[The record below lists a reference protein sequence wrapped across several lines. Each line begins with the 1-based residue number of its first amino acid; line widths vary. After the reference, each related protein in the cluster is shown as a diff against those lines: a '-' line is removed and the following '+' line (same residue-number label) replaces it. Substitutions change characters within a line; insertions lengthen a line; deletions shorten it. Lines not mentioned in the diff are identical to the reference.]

1 MIVETFTV
9 KKFTNEDIYEKYTPE
24 YNSYLE
30 KLEREYSEYR
40 KRKRVQRLL
49 FWIATAITLLS
60 VPLAHYLTN
69 TYVFIF
75 LFCIGFCLYYFSFR
89 VNVDSISEE
98 KFNSTAE
105 EKFREFKAFYP
116 TAKDYI
122 ESKYYIL
129 FLYISDNVLCKKLC
143 INGDTAYLCVDVN
156 DNGIVKKGMKWVC
169 DVRITCD
176 MCELQ
181 SPEVDLLE
189 DIVYVPYKL
198 KEKIFAEV

>member
-1 MIVETFTV
+1 MITETFTV

-40 KRKRVQRLL
+40 KRKRVQHLL
-49 FWIATAITLLS
+49 FWIGIATHLIS
-60 VPLAHYLTN
+60 VPLALYLTN

-75 LFCIGFCLYYFSFR
+75 LFCMGFCLYYFSFI

-105 EKFREFKAFYP
+105 EKYRDFKAFYP
-116 TAKDYI
+116 TAKEYI

-129 FLYISDNVLCKKLC
+129 FLYTSDNVLCKKLC

>member
-49 FWIATAITLLS
+49 FWIGTAITLLS
-60 VPLAHYLTN
+60 VPLALYLTN
-69 TYVFIF
+69 TYVFVF
-75 LFCIGFCLYYFSFR
+75 LSCMAICLYYFSFR
-89 VNVDSISEE
+89 VNAD
-98 KFNSTAE
+98 STAE
-105 EKFREFKAFYP
+105 EKYRDFKAFYP

-122 ESKYYIL
+122 EEYYSNL
-129 FLYISDNVLCKKLC
+129 FLYNSDDMLGQLLN
-143 INGDTAYLCVDVN
+143 INSNTACLLVDIN
-156 DNGIVKKGMKWVC
+156 DNELVEEVRFDCK
-169 DVRITCD
+169 VRITCD
-176 MCELQ
+176 MYESQ
-181 SPEVDLLE
+181 NPEVDLLE